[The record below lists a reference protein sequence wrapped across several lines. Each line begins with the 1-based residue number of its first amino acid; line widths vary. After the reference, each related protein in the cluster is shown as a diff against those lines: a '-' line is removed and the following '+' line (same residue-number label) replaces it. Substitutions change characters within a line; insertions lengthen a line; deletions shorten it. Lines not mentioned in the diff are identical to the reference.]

1 MARSFGGIDGKGKG
15 SDGVLARKVKKAT
28 AAKRHLWN
36 VIKLAG
42 ELREAEALPCDQLT
56 NLEFHLIGAEEALRH
71 YMVDRLGMGGRAK
84 PQA

>member
-1 MARSFGGIDGKGKG
+1 M
-15 SDGVLARKVKKAT
+15 LAKQVKKAT

-42 ELREAEALPCDQLT
+42 ELRGLEAVPCDDLT
-56 NLEFHLIGAEEALRH
+56 NLEFHLTGAEQALRH

-84 PQA
+84 PQV